1 MFDSYVI
8 HTLDELVAD
17 DYMIVY
23 FHGATPRRQM
33 PSFTWLKRCY
43 QGIDRRWVKLGE
55 EQRDLNGEGGGVRK
69 GGGNG
74 AAVLLTV
81 QMKNPK

>member
-55 EQRDLNGEGGGVRK
+55 EQRDLKGEGGG
-69 GGGNG
+69 GG
-74 AAVLLTV
+74 
-81 QMKNPK
+81 